1 VAKCSAGLQT
11 ESLLKQGPEVDSGV
25 HISVVRKK
33 RGLGGSG
40 DKFNDIVWLRRLRS
54 MCGFAKDDLRF
65 AETVSK
71 TGDEDVADRMCQK
84 TPKLTAPPIDEY
96 GLEHGPQGY
105 GARDRK
111 SYEVIQNHVDD
122 IVKRRSRRQDAP

>member
-65 AETVSK
+65 AETVSE
-71 TGDEDVADRMCQK
+71 TGDEDIADRICQK
-84 TPKLTAPPIDEY
+84 TPKLTAPPETNTALSTAHKDMERGI
-96 GLEHGPQGY
+96 GRAMKL
-105 GARDRK
+105 
-111 SYEVIQNHVDD
+111 
-122 IVKRRSRRQDAP
+122 SRIM